1 MSDDFIMLVYMLVYE
16 MFIGVCLLCFGAV
29 LTSSLLSVTQRAFTP
44 KALRRLFDPNHRP
57 EENGSEWRVAN
68 SEWFSGVF
76 WRAVLPHCRKFSAHQ
91 EMCPPVLLVFIATDL
106 KRVVGRGTRDGMNW
120 EGEAPAEQ
128 KTAASGE

>member
-1 MSDDFIMLVYMLVYE
+1 MKEF
-16 MFIGVCLLCFGAV
+16 
-29 LTSSLLSVTQRAFTP
+29 
-44 KALRRLFDPNHRP
+44 
-57 EENGSEWRVAN
+57 
-68 SEWFSGVF
+68 
-76 WRAVLPHCRKFSAHQ
+76 FSAHQ